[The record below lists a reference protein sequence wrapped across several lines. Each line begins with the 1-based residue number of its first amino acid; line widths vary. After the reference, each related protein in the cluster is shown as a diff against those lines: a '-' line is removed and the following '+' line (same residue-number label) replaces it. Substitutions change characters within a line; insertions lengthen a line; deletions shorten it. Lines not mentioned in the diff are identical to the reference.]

1 MSLPSLLTFLP
12 PILIGALILH
22 LLWADG
28 KSLPAWLLKLSLGIG
43 LGFGLSSLL
52 FYLHLTFFPGRP
64 YFVAVEI
71 VILLALAIIAF
82 WKGKTTSRGLIFEL
96 ASADFHALRQD
107 FSPPKRSAEKL
118 SQIALLAVG
127 ILVSAVSFL
136 GLVNYSRQRAHGD
149 WDAWMIYNR
158 SARFIFRGGEFWQD
172 AFSPGMNLVFHADY
186 PPLLAFNIAARWNT
200 LGAETTYVPMF
211 LGFLFTLATLGACFS
226 ALTYFNSTGQGAFA
240 LVLLS
245 GAQFFMG
252 EGGRQTADV
261 PLAFF
266 ILASIVFLFLREREG
281 REIFTALAALMAGF
295 AAWTKNEGLL
305 FILVSSGI
313 IFLTALWKRS
323 FRDFLFYLAGLLLP
337 LILLFHFKTQVAPS
351 SEFASGGLEVLLQK
365 LTDPARNQLV
375 FGAMSG
381 FLLHGG
387 GWYRV
392 GVFPILVAY
401 LVLFKTRPIAFPTAV
416 FASLAI
422 LSAQLIGYYLFY
434 LISPYDLT
442 WHIGYSLNRL
452 FVHLY
457 PATVFVVLT
466 TARTPESVFEN
477 KP

>member
-1 MSLPSLLTFLP
+1 MSLLSLLTFLP
-12 PILIGALILH
+12 PILIGALLIH
-22 LLWADG
+22 LVWSDRNTLLD
-28 KSLPAWLLKLSLGIG
+28 WLLKLSLGTG
-43 LGFGLSSLL
+43 LGLGLSSLL
-52 FYLHLTFFPGRP
+52 FYLHLTFFPGSP
-64 YFVAVEI
+64 YFLVVEI
-71 VILLALAIIAF
+71 VILLALTVIAF
-82 WKGKTTSRGLIFEL
+82 RKHKMTPHAPAPKSRLTIF
-96 ASADFHALRQD
+96 
-107 FSPPKRSAEKL
+107 
-118 SQIALLAVG
+118 QIAILSIGLLMSV
-127 ILVSAVSFL
+127 ISFL

-158 SARFIFRGGEFWQD
+158 SARFIFRGGEAWQD
-172 AFSPGMNLVFHADY
+172 AFSPDMNLVFHADY
-186 PPLLAFNIAARWNT
+186 PPLLAFNIAARWQT
-200 LGAETTYVPMF
+200 LSAETTYVPMF
-211 LGFLFTLATLGACFS
+211 LGFLFTLAALGTGFS
-226 ALTYFNSTGQGAFA
+226 VLTYFNSLGQGAFA
-240 LVLLS
+240 LILLS

-313 IFLTALWKRS
+313 LFLTALWKRS
-323 FRDFLFYLAGLLLP
+323 FRDFLFYLAGFLLP

-351 SEFASGGLEVLLQK
+351 SEFAGGGLDVLLQK

-375 FGAMSG
+375 FGAMWG

-401 LVLFKTRPIAFPTAV
+401 LILFKTRPIAYPTAV

-452 FVHLY
+452 FVHIY
-457 PATVFVVLT
+457 PATVFVVL
-466 TARTPESVFEN
+466 AASQTPESVLV
-477 KP
+477 KRP

>member
-12 PILIGALILH
+12 PILIGTLILH
-22 LLWADG
+22 LLWEDG
-28 KSLPAWLLKLSLGIG
+28 KSLPAWLLKLSLGSG
-43 LGFGLSSLL
+43 LGLGLSSLL
-52 FYLHLTFFPGRP
+52 FYLHLTFFPSSS
-64 YFVAVEI
+64 YFLVLEI
-71 VILLALAIIAF
+71 LILLALAAVAVR
-82 WKGKTTSRGLIFEL
+82 KRKTTSHAPTPKSRLTIF
-96 ASADFHALRQD
+96 
-107 FSPPKRSAEKL
+107 
-118 SQIALLAVG
+118 QIA
-127 ILVSAVSFL
+127 ILSIGLFVSAVSFL

-158 SARFIFRGGEFWQD
+158 SARFIFRGSEFWQD
-172 AFSPGMNLVFHADY
+172 AFSPDMNLVFHADY
-186 PPLLAFNIAARWNT
+186 PPLLAFNIAARWQA
-200 LGAETTYVPMF
+200 LGAETTFIPMF

-240 LVLLS
+240 LVLLG

-295 AAWTKNEGLL
+295 TAWTKNEGLL
-305 FILVSSGI
+305 FVLVSSGI

-351 SEFASGGLEVLLQK
+351 SEFASGGLEVLFQK
-365 LTDPARNQLV
+365 LTDPARNRLV
-375 FGAMSG
+375 FSAMWG
-381 FLLHGG
+381 FLLRGG

-392 GVFPILVAY
+392 GVFPILIAY

-422 LSAQLIGYYLFY
+422 LSTQLIGYYLFY

-452 FVHLY
+452 FVHVY

-466 TARTPESVFEN
+466 TARTPESVFSFQV
-477 KP
+477 KRP